1 MYLRTIVI
9 VIVIGALALFTVAN
23 WNAFTTPT
31 TLSLIV
37 GAVEAPLGLMLLG
50 VVAVLTALFLIYIVY
65 LQSSVLFETRRHER
79 ELHTQRELA
88 EHTESSR
95 IHDLRVSLE
104 TKLDELARRNDSEI
118 SQVLARLDRLDGD
131 LRQSIEQ
138 WQNSLAAAMA
148 EIEDCLAN
156 GLGESHPRRRAS

>member
-1 MYLRTIVI
+1 MYLRAILIVI
-9 VIVIGALALFTVAN
+9 MIGALALFTVAN

-88 EHTESSR
+88 
-95 IHDLRVSLE
+95 
-104 TKLDELARRNDSEI
+104 RRNDSEI
-118 SQVLARLDRLDGD
+118 MQVLARLDRLDGY
-131 LRQSIEQ
+131 LRRSIEQ
-138 WQNSLAAAMA
+138 CQNSLAAAMA

-156 GLGESHPRRRAS
+156 GLGESHPRRQAS